1 LLSFP
6 RWPVPQSFYFK
17 FPTIT
22 KMTDSCHC
30 AQLLVEMVSC
40 KLFAWAALQLW
51 SSISQPPA

>member
-40 KLFAWAALQLW
+40 KLFAWAALQL
-51 SSISQPPA
+51 